1 MTIKKFENFTPQ
13 LESGVYV
20 AESAVVIGDVSLGAD
35 ASVWPA
41 TVIRGDIHRIEIG
54 ARSNIQ
60 DGSVLHVTHDSR
72 FNEGGFP
79 LLVGKGV
86 TVGHSVTLHGCTI
99 GDSCLIGIGS
109 IILDGVIVEDKV
121 MVGAGSL
128 IPPGKRLESGHL
140 YVGSPVKKIRPLKEK
155 ELEFL
160 GYSEENYVKLKNRF
174 LLDQER
180 GL

>member
-1 MTIKKFENFTPQ
+1 MAVKKFENFTPH
-13 LESGVYV
+13 LKSGVYV
-20 AESAVVIGDVSLGAD
+20 AESAIVIGDVLLGD
-35 ASVWPA
+35 DVSVWPT
-41 TVIRGDIHRIEIG
+41 TVVRGDIHRIEIG
-54 ARSNIQ
+54 ARTNIQ

-79 LLVGKGV
+79 LLIGKGV
-86 TVGHSVTLHGCTI
+86 TIGHSVTLHGCTI
-99 GDSCLIGIGS
+99 GNSCLIGIGS
-109 IILDGVIVEDKV
+109 IVLDGAIVEDKV

-128 IPPGKRLESGHL
+128 VPPGKRLESGHL

-174 LLDQER
+174 LLDQQN
-180 GL
+180 

>member
-1 MTIKKFENFTPQ
+1 MTVEKFENLTPQ
-13 LESGVYV
+13 IEAGGYV
-20 AESAVVIGDVSLGAD
+20 AKSAVVIGNVSLGKD

-41 TVIRGDIHRIEIG
+41 AVIRGDIHRIEIG
-54 ARSNIQ
+54 AGTNIQ

-79 LLVGKGV
+79 LIIGKGV

-99 GDSCLIGIGS
+99 GNHCLIGIGS
-109 IILDGVIVEDKV
+109 IVLDGAILEDKV
-121 MVGAGSL
+121 MIGAGSL
-128 IPPGKRLESGHL
+128 VPPGKRLESGHL

-155 ELEFL
+155 EFEFL

-174 LLDQER
+174 LLDQEN
-180 GL
+180 

>member
-1 MTIKKFENFTPQ
+1 MTVKKFENLIPQ
-13 LESGVYV
+13 LEAGAYV
-20 AESAVVIGDVSLGAD
+20 AESAVVLGDVTLGKN

-41 TVIRGDIHRIEIG
+41 AVIRGDIHRIEIG
-54 ARSNIQ
+54 DRTNIQ

-79 LLVGKGV
+79 LLIGKGV

-99 GDSCLIGIGS
+99 GNNCLIGIGS
-109 IILDGVIVEDKV
+109 IVLDGSIVEDKV

-128 IPPGKRLESGHL
+128 VPPGKRLESGHL

-155 ELEFL
+155 ELAFL
-160 GYSEENYVKLKNRF
+160 DYSEENYVKLKNRF
-174 LLDQER
+174 IADK
-180 GL
+180 